1 MNTQMNKLEWR
12 DRTIPHRVW
21 IEKNDRLTTR
31 LYMEIIKDVEPEIIH
46 INLNYNQ
53 EQIIE
58 AWKGKYIPISD
69 EYNDGILYSQVRG
82 LINIGTGCVIW
93 MVNHIQ
99 LSNQCK
105 ISVDRLAYLPK
116 MKYTDKKLI
125 GL

>member
-21 IEKNDRLTTR
+21 IEKNDSLTTR

-69 EYNDGILYSQVRG
+69 EYNDGVLYSQVRG